1 MTGENLDNK
10 DSNVNKNS
18 GNNNPNYAAKII
30 DLTKFIG
37 SEKYVYEDC
46 CNYNEIFSISNFYDR
61 GLECC
66 KNVRWKRSTTEFEL
80 DLFCKVVE
88 ILDKIEGNKYR
99 AKPFN
104 NFVINER
111 GKTRQISAQ
120 QIIDRMVQKVMNQDV
135 MLPIYEVNFVEGN
148 SASMKG
154 KGKQWAID
162 VFLLQLYA
170 HYAQYGKSGGIL
182 LGDYSN
188 YFGSLP
194 HEELKR
200 RIRER
205 ITDKRAV
212 KILCDAITD
221 FRKIAP
227 CHKIEGW
234 GYAGIGLGS
243 EVSQTFALDY
253 GTPLDHYIEDNFDIS
268 GYGRYMDD
276 FYIICSSL
284 DTLHEIN
291 KVLEEMVREMGV
303 NLSSKKTKIVPF
315 KSHTFSFL
323 KMDYLIT
330 DTGAI
335 LVLPSSKN
343 KKVIRARLKKF
354 RKNLDEGKFTIED
367 VCASYN
373 GWRANIVN
381 SKNSYKTVYCADIY
395 FINLFR
401 EELANM
407 KRPFKCYIK
416 SFKDKNGKWQYVTK
430 ELKDCKHFSK
440 RQKKQIKEKKK
451 RQELLQQN
459 VDNNSN
465 KRNKKQPHGRFVKYG
480 NDKITK

>member
-1 MTGENLDNK
+1 MAK
-10 DSNVNKNS
+10 DTIVDKNS
-18 GNNNPNYAAKII
+18 SNDKQISHDARTIN
-30 DLTKFIG
+30 LMKFNG
-37 SEKYVYEDC
+37 SENYIYKDC
-46 CNYNEIFSISNFYDR
+46 CDYNEVFSISNFYDR

-66 KNVRWKRSTTEFEL
+66 KDVRWKRSTTEFEL
-80 DLFCKVVE
+80 DLFCIVTE
-88 ILDKIEGNKYR
+88 TLNKIEANKYR

-120 QIIDRMVQKVMNQDV
+120 KIVDRMVQKVINQDV
-135 MLPIYEVNFVEGN
+135 MLPIYAVNFVEGN

-162 VFLLQLYA
+162 VFLAQLYA
-170 HYAQYGKSGGIL
+170 HYMQYGIEGGIL

-205 ITDKRAV
+205 ITDPRAV

-227 CHKIEGW
+227 CHKVEEW

-253 GTPLDHYIEDNFDIS
+253 ATPLDHYIEDNFDIS

-284 DTLHEIN
+284 ETLHELNNI
-291 KVLEEMVREMGV
+291 LEEMVKEMGV
-303 NLSSKKTKIVPF
+303 ALSTKKTKIVPF
-315 KSHTFSFL
+315 KAHSFTFL
-323 KMDYLIT
+323 KMDYLFT
-330 DTGAI
+330 STGAV
-335 LVLPSSKN
+335 LVLPCAKN
-343 KKVIRARLKKF
+343 KKVIRTRLKKF
-354 RKNLDEGKFTIED
+354 RDNLDKGIFTIED

-381 SKNSYKTVYCADIY
+381 SKNSYKTVYCTDIY

-401 EELANM
+401 QELANM
-407 KRPFKCYIK
+407 KHPFKCYIK
-416 SFKDKNGKWQYVTK
+416 SFKDKDGKWQYVTK
-430 ELKDCKHFSK
+430 ELKGCKHFSK
-440 RQKKQIKEKKK
+440 RQKRQIKEKKK
-451 RQELLQQN
+451 KQKMNQT
-459 VDNNSN
+459 DTN
-465 KRNKKQPHGRFVKYG
+465 KTNKTKKQPHGRFVKYG
-480 NDKITK
+480 NDKINN